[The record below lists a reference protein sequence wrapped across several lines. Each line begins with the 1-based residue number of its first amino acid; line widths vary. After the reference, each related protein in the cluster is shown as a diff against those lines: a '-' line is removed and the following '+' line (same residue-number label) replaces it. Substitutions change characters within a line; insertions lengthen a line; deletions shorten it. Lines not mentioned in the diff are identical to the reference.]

1 MGNTITTLLDF
12 ITAAERSRKYPPS
25 TASNHRSPLRLIQ
38 PELTEEEN
46 NSLEIFKSHLDQVF
60 DIIYSKN
67 KSEMSASSI
76 EVYKKRVRSLIAD
89 YEKYGTEPSKM
100 ASWNRQIITRKH
112 NKVKQEILPTVAGQ
126 TEDIS
131 HQFPEITTTNKHQFS
146 FGAFISTPFPLT
158 KKQHKEIESYVGYL
172 GTTVVDDKLEGEPN
186 VSNKE
191 G

>member
-1 MGNTITTLLDF
+1 MSNTVTTLLDF

-38 PELTEEEN
+38 SELTEEEN
-46 NSLEIFKSHLDQVF
+46 NSLVIFKNHLDQVF

-100 ASWNRQIITRKH
+100 ASWDRQIITRKH
-112 NKVKQEILPTVAGQ
+112 NKVKQEISPAAAGQ

-131 HQFPEITTTNKHQFS
+131 HQFSEITTTNKHQFS
-146 FGAFISTPFPLT
+146 FGAFISTPSSLT
-158 KKQHKEIESYVGYL
+158 KEQHKEIESYIEYL
-172 GTTVVDDKLEGEPN
+172 GTRVVDDKPEGEMN